1 MRFPAGL
8 YKSLALSFIKNSL
21 RGGKR
26 FPLVLMLEPTH
37 RCNLACAGCDR
48 IRLNAETHMRDL
60 SLDECIDAA
69 GQSGAPVVTVT
80 GGEPLLYGQVG
91 LLVEKLLRMQRY
103 VYLCTNGLLARS
115 LAEDFLPHPRL
126 SLNFHLDG
134 MEQTHDRIA
143 GRSGTFQT
151 AIEAI
156 RKAKEKG
163 FRVCTNTSVYKY
175 ADAEELEQ
183 LFALLASIN
192 IDGILISPAF
202 TYQSVA
208 EDIFLTREE
217 AAEKF
222 MRMKHLF
229 DRYPF
234 MSTPMYIDFLQGTRR
249 MRCTP
254 WGNPTRNPLGWKSPC
269 YLITDAYCESFKELM
284 ERTDWQ
290 KYESGEDPRCRNC
303 MVHSGFEATAMRNA
317 FSNPRDLLRLALW
330 NFRCPR

>member
-8 YKSLALSFIKNSL
+8 YKSLALSFIKNRL
-21 RGGKR
+21 KGGKR

-37 RCNLACAGCDR
+37 RCNLACSGCDR
-48 IRLNAETHMRDL
+48 IRLNAETHARDL

-69 GQSGAPVVTVT
+69 VQSGAPVVTVT
-80 GGEPLLYGQVG
+80 GGEPLLYGQVVP
-91 LLVEKLLRMQRY
+91 LVEKLLRMRRY
-103 VYLCTNGLLARS
+103 VYLCTNGLLAGS
-115 LAEDFLPHPRL
+115 LVDELRPHPGL

-134 MEQTHDRIA
+134 IEKTHDCMA
-143 GRSGTFQT
+143 GRSGTFQI

-156 RKAKEKG
+156 KRAKQKG
-163 FRVCTNTSVYKY
+163 FRVCTNTSVYKD

-183 LFALLASIN
+183 LFALVTRIN
-192 IDGILISPAF
+192 VDGILISPAF
-202 TYQSVA
+202 SYQSVT
-208 EDIFLTREE
+208 EDIFLSREE

-222 MRMKHLF
+222 RCMEHLF

-234 MSTPMYIDFLQGTRR
+234 MSTPMYIDFLQGKRR

-269 YLITDAYCESFKELM
+269 YLITDAYCESFRELM
-284 ERTDWQ
+284 EKTDWDR
-290 KYESGEDPRCRNC
+290 YESGEDPRCRNC
-303 MVHSGFEATAMRNA
+303 MVHSGYEATAMRHA

-330 NFRCPR
+330 NFRCS